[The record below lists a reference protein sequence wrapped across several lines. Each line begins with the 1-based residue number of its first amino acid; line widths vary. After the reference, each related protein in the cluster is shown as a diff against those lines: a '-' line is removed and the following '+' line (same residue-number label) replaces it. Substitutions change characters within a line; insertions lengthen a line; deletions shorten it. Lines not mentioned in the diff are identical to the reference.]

1 MRYTR
6 ADQEFYEQVFPSLVY
21 PLVKAGIL
29 RREHAADFDHV
40 RRILYRKRKFAIKR
54 MRMGVAIELTFVD
67 QAEASWKN
75 GHKEVAIV
83 LLATALEQALNGV
96 LRSLIELRGID
107 PAHTTEL
114 IRSHNTVPKLTWF
127 FEMFSGS
134 KLPETMRREV
144 QRIFEIRN
152 AIVHYKA
159 AVCHVDDNVDSY
171 SLIRKDIIALGR
183 LRVRKVFDR
192 FYTKIWGIAR
202 RCDPSLDV
210 ALLLGERLCEENR
223 EKSKKTGKTKTVE

>member
-6 ADQEFYEQVFPSLVY
+6 ADREFYEHFFPSLVY

-29 RREHAADFDHV
+29 RREHVADFDHV
-40 RRILYRKRKFAIKR
+40 RRTLYRRKKFAIKR
-54 MRMGVAIELTFVD
+54 MRIGIAIEHAFVD
-67 QAEASWKN
+67 QAEASWKD

-83 LLATALEQALNGV
+83 LLATALEQSLNGV

-107 PAHTTEL
+107 AAHTTEL

-127 FEMFSGS
+127 FEMFSDS
-134 KLPETMRREV
+134 KLPAAMRLEV

-159 AVCHVDDNVDSY
+159 AMCHLDENADSY
-171 SLIRKDIIALGR
+171 SLIRKDIKALGR
-183 LRVRKVFDR
+183 IRVRKVFDR
-192 FYTKIWGIAR
+192 FYTKIWDIAR
-202 RCDPSLDV
+202 RCDPSLDI
-210 ALLLGERLCEENR
+210 ALLLGERLCEEGR
-223 EKSKKTGKTKTVE
+223 KKPNK